1 MGVTRLI
8 DPGDADRLA
17 ELLTANRASLAPYE
31 PDRDEDW
38 YSAAGQQAVVSSALS
53 RCEQGASLP
62 YVILDEGK
70 VVGRVGLNEIV
81 RGPLQSA
88 SVGYWVDEA
97 HRGRGLATAAVRE
110 ILTVAFGQLGLHR
123 VQAGTLVDNHRS
135 QRVLARC
142 GFVRYGLAPSYLL
155 IDGAW
160 RDHVLFQ
167 VLAPAD
173 LCTR

>member
-8 DPGDADRLA
+8 GLDDASVLA
-17 ELLTANRASLAPYE
+17 TLATRNRTTMRPYE
-31 PDRDEDW
+31 PRRDEDFFTP
-38 YSAAGQQAVVSSALS
+38 AGKRTRITDALDQHD
-53 RCEQGASLP
+53 RGYLLP
-62 YVILDEGK
+62 YVILNEGE
-70 VVGRVGLNEIV
+70 VVGTIALNEII

-97 HRGRGLATAAVRE
+97 HRGRGLATAALSE
-110 ILTVAFGQLGLHR
+110 ILAAAFGELGLHR
-123 VQAGTLVDNHRS
+123 VQAGTLIDNERS

-167 VLAPAD
+167 VLAP
-173 LCTR
+173 T